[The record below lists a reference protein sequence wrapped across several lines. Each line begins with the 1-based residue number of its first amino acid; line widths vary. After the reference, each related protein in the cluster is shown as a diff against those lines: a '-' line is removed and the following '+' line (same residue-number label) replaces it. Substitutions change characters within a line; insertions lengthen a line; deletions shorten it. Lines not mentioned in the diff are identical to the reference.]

1 MDVNAPHLR
10 FKDQNRLE
18 RTWTIHL
25 IALEKI
31 TKGTILIVVALRML
45 TLLGQDVH
53 ELAVNFVTRHGIDVG
68 NRYAQAVLERL
79 LGAGDKQL
87 ITWSTVAF
95 VYATFL
101 LIEGLGLWYQKKWA
115 EYLTAAGTALLIPL
129 ELFEIYERFTAIRV
143 AILVVNVFI
152 VWYLVTRLMDEA
164 KLAGSITGK
173 TVRGNA

>member
-1 MDVNAPHLR
+1 
-10 FKDQNRLE
+10 
-18 RTWTIHL
+18 
-25 IALEKI
+25 
-31 TKGTILIVVALRML
+31 
-45 TLLGQDVH
+45 
-53 ELAVNFVTRHGIDVG
+53 
-68 NRYAQAVLERL
+68 
-79 LGAGDKQL
+79 
-87 ITWSTVAF
+87 VAF

>member
-10 FKDQNRLE
+10 FKDQNRRE

-31 TKGTILIVVALRML
+31 TKGTILIIVALRML

-53 ELAVNFVTRHGIDVG
+53 EWAVNFVSRHGIDVG

-79 LGAGDKQL
+79 LGVSDKQL
-87 ITWSTVAF
+87 ITWSTVALI
-95 VYATFL
+95 YSTFL
-101 LIEGLGLWYQKKWA
+101 FIEGLGLWYQKRWA

-129 ELFEIYERFTAIRV
+129 ELFEIYERFTPLRV
-143 AILVVNVFI
+143 AILVINVFI
-152 VWYLVTRLMDEA
+152 VWYLVTRLMDETRLRA
-164 KLAGSITGK
+164 EAVQEAI
-173 TVRGNA
+173 RGNA